1 MLDPPRKEEKDAIAR
16 CKAAGIRVIVITGD
30 NKVSIYLKVAD
41 FISAIFI
48 MYENECCDQTQSRL
62 HKTVIDYDYFQ
73 FMRDDYDYIRILHV
87 GLRLRL

>member
-1 MLDPPRKEEKDAIAR
+1 MNDEILRIPFKLFQTNMTFVGVVGMLDPPRKEEKDAIAR

-48 MYENECCDQTQSRL
+48 MYENECCDQT
-62 HKTVIDYDYFQ
+62 
-73 FMRDDYDYIRILHV
+73 
-87 GLRLRL
+87 